1 MKKQKDFLEIID
13 IGCENVIDMNNTK
26 NNISHDKSVFINVRK
41 SHLNILKKTVL
52 LLFFIIMSFLIYK
65 YKK

>member
-1 MKKQKDFLEIID
+1 MKKQKDILEIID

-26 NNISHDKSVFINVRK
+26 NNIPHDTSVFINVRK
-41 SHLNILKKTVL
+41 NNLKIFKKTVL